1 MGKKKRDN
9 QKKNHHWCSICDAGH
24 AWTLTV
30 QQGYAHIFFRV
41 EMCPDNRKGGEK
53 EVAAFTQE
61 GQGMRPEVSVMD
73 SLAVPGTSLGLPV
86 LSSTS

>member
-1 MGKKKRDN
+1 
-9 QKKNHHWCSICDAGH
+9 
-24 AWTLTV
+24 
-30 QQGYAHIFFRV
+30 
-41 EMCPDNRKGGEK
+41 MCPDNRKGGEK